1 MSRNTVVRS
10 FIYSAIKIIKDKEN
24 YFQTCVAGFI
34 HLPYSLDE
42 SEKESNKFLSHDSIE
57 TRKILK
63 KGSWLNFQNGKS
75 FTEMQLL

>member
-1 MSRNTVVRS
+1 MKTKSCMSRNTVVRS

-42 SEKESNKFLSHDSIE
+42 SEKESNKF
-57 TRKILK
+57 
-63 KGSWLNFQNGKS
+63 
-75 FTEMQLL
+75 